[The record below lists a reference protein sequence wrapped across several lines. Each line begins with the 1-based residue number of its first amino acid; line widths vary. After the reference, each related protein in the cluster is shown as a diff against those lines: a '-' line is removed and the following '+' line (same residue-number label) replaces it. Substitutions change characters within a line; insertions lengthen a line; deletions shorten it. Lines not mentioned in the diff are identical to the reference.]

1 MAKECPQR
9 LQKHTAALA
18 TVTGEA
24 FQGEQFQGNEN
35 AWLEAEMLG
44 LRQLPNG
51 LTLEVPITIDSGS
64 NADFVGM
71 QFIKQHRIAL
81 LPATLPLNV
90 VTVDGRKL
98 LGGQVVQQTPPMLLK
113 IGNHREVISFNVTQ
127 LSDTPIV
134 LGMSWLDRHSPSL
147 AWYQRQLTFG
157 SSYCAQHCIQIGQE
171 EEGQEEGQ
179 QLHLGMVQ

>member
-1 MAKECPQR
+1 MKQSPAL
-9 LQKHTAALA
+9 LQPTDPLPPKPVVQLTATL
-18 TVTGEA
+18 
-24 FQGEQFQGNEN
+24 
-35 AWLEAEMLG
+35 
-44 LRQLPNG
+44 QLPNG

-64 NADFVGM
+64 NADFVGV
-71 QFIKQHRIAL
+71 QFVKQHRIAL

-98 LGGQVVQQTPPMLLK
+98 LGGQVVQQTPAMLLK

-157 SSYCAQHCIQIGQE
+157 SSYCAQHCIQIGE
-171 EEGQEEGQ
+171 DEEGREEGQ
-179 QLHLGMVQ
+179 QLHLGM

>member
-1 MAKECPQR
+1 MPGWRERRWGSARQVSEAVPSA
-9 LQKHTAALA
+9 LQPTDPLPPKPVVQLTATL
-18 TVTGEA
+18 
-24 FQGEQFQGNEN
+24 
-35 AWLEAEMLG
+35 
-44 LRQLPNG
+44 QLPTG
-51 LTLEVPITIDSGS
+51 LTLDFPIQIDSGS
-64 NADFVGM
+64 NADFVGV
-71 QFIKQHRIAL
+71 QFVKQHRIAL

-147 AWYQRQLTFG
+147 AWYQRQLTLARPTAHNIASRSARTRRTRRKG
-157 SSYCAQHCIQIGQE
+157 NSCI
-171 EEGQEEGQ
+171 
-179 QLHLGMVQ
+179 

>member
-1 MAKECPQR
+1 MKQSPAL
-9 LQKHTAALA
+9 LQPTDPLPPKPVVQLTATL
-18 TVTGEA
+18 
-24 FQGEQFQGNEN
+24 
-35 AWLEAEMLG
+35 
-44 LRQLPNG
+44 QLPNG

-64 NADFVGM
+64 NADFVGV
-71 QFIKQHRIAL
+71 QFVKQHRIAL

-98 LGGQVVQQTPPMLLK
+98 LGGQVVQQTPAMLLK

-157 SSYCAQHCIQIGQE
+157 SSYCAQHCIQIGRGLDGCVEIKIAGHRFVSSCQ
-171 EEGQEEGQ
+171 
-179 QLHLGMVQ
+179 